1 MSKEKCQFYS
11 VKEAANLLGCTL
23 KYIYDLLYM
32 GRLQADK
39 QGRTWR
45 IRVSSLDTLVKQR
58 RPQ

>member
-11 VKEAANLLGCTL
+11 VREAARLLGCTL

-32 GRLQADK
+32 GRLQAEK

-45 IRVSSLDTLVKQR
+45 IPVGSLDSLIKQR
-58 RPQ
+58 GKR